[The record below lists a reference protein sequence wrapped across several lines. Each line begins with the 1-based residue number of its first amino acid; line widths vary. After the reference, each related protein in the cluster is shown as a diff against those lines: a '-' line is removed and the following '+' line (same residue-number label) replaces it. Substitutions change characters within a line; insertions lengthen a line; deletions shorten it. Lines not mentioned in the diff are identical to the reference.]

1 LIRSQLLLLG
11 PVVYVRRT
19 GVGACGGPSG
29 GFLSCKKDLSAASC
43 LLPPP
48 PPPPASI
55 HLIASRTNFS
65 TPAARAHA
73 FLGLTRVS
81 HSVCAVPFAVAAGA
95 PLRESCGEGWVGPP
109 AGARRGSPDRK
120 GGLRQPASHPSCKGV
135 TQSQMQAKITRHAQC
150 GGGWWV
156 FKPCHFFPEKN
167 NGECIMHE
175 PPRPYLRSPLQLDQ
189 NNEEEYRLS

>member
-1 LIRSQLLLLG
+1 MEIPTLIRSQLLLLLCL
-11 PVVYVRRT
+11 VVYVRLM
-19 GVGACGGPSG
+19 GVSACGGPSG
-29 GFLSCKKDLSAASC
+29 GFLSSKKDLSAASC

-55 HLIASRTNFS
+55 HLIASRTHFS

-81 HSVCAVPFAVAAGA
+81 HRVVPFAVAAGA

-120 GGLRQPASHPSCKGV
+120 GGLRQPASHPSRKGV
-135 TQSQMQAKITRHAQC
+135 TQSRMQAKITRHAWC
-150 GGGWWV
+150 GGGWLV
-156 FKPCHFFPEKN
+156 FKPCHFFPRK
-167 NGECIMHE
+167 IM
-175 PPRPYLRSPLQLDQ
+175 D
-189 NNEEEYRLS
+189 NA